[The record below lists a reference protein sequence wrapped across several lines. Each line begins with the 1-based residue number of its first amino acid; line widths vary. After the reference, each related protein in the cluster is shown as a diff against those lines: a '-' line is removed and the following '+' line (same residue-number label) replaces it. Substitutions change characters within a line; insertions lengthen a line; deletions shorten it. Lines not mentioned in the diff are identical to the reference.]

1 MLVNIFNKLRPL
13 ARSGVSAAAPILRA
27 APARFSTNTILQQLA
42 AAPREQVLFKAPLEL
57 PLREPLLFKAPLEPP
72 FIALATPAVHA
83 SNAWSFAMAGDD
95 DVMQMSSVKKKR
107 RMKMNKHKRRKRRKR
122 DRMKNKP

>member
-1 MLVNIFNKLRPL
+1 MLLSRCRSLRPL

-27 APARFSTNTILQQLA
+27 TPARFSTNTILQQLA
-42 AAPREQVLFKAPLEL
+42 AAPREQV
-57 PLREPLLFKAPLEPP
+57 LFKAPLEPP

>member
-1 MLVNIFNKLRPL
+1 MLRTSVH
-13 ARSGVSAAAPILRA
+13 RSVSAAAARAQICRRLSASTAIHLESATEPVLHAERCLRRA
-27 APARFSTNTILQQLA
+27 LAERTPARCGS
-42 AAPREQVLFKAPLEL
+42 PLNL
-57 PLREPLLFKAPLEPP
+57 SGSDDLVK
-72 FIALATPAVHA
+72 IALATPAVHA